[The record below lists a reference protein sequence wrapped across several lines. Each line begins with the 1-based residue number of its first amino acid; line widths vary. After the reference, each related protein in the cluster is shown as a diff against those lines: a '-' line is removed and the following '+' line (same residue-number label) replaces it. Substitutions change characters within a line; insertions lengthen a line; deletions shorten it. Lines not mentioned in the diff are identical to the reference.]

1 MSDAHHETGILPVR
15 NGRTGETPVSQSPTL
30 SRRRLLGFSGL
41 ALCDLLTRQAWAN
54 APSVLHQPHFPA
66 RARRMIF
73 VLLDGGLSQVDSYDY
88 KPRLQEEH
96 GKELPD
102 SIKTPKFTFAKRGR
116 IIGSPFEWKQWGES
130 GWWASDLFPHV
141 NSGWIDKLC
150 FLHSLHH
157 ENEDHITAMS
167 MLNTGVAR
175 EVRPALGNWLAYGLG
190 SDNENL
196 PSYLD
201 LTPKD
206 NKTFPTGFLPTSFSG
221 APILKPS
228 RRGGA
233 LTWDNLSAGFQGQ
246 REHLD
251 FINAVNRESD
261 PLVTELR
268 NRELAFRMQN
278 VAPDLMNL
286 ESESKATREM
296 YGIGD
301 NHTDEFGR
309 TLLLARRFSEAGVR
323 YVTATHSTSR
333 YGNLWDQHAG
343 LEKGHRGNA
352 HAVDKPIA
360 ALLYDLE
367 GRGLL
372 DDTLVLCGS
381 EFGRTPSR
389 ELFDGQMGRS
399 DDGRDHN
406 PHGFTMWMCG
416 GGTKPGY
423 HHGAT
428 DDYGYYA
435 VKDKISIHDLHA
447 TILHLMGI
455 DHERLTYHHSG
466 RDFRLTDVHGKLIEN
481 ILA

>member
-1 MSDAHHETGILPVR
+1 MPEPSSSIF
-15 NGRTGETPVSQSPTL
+15 L
-30 SRRRLLGFSGL
+30 SRRGFMGLSGL
-41 ALCDLLTRQAWAN
+41 ALTDMLTRQSALAN
-54 APSVLHQPHFPA
+54 TSNLETHFPG

-73 VLLDGGLSQVDSYDY
+73 ILLDGGLSQVDSYDY
-88 KPRLQEEH
+88 KPRLQTEH
-96 GKELPD
+96 GQDLPA
-102 SIKTPKFTFAKRGR
+102 SIKTPKFTFAKRGK

-130 GWWASDLFPHV
+130 GWWASDLFPEV
-141 NSGWIDKLC
+141 NKSWIDRLC

-167 MLNTGVAR
+167 MLNTGVPR
-175 EVRPALGNWLAYGLG
+175 EVRPALGNWLVYGLG
-190 SDNENL
+190 SDNSNL
-196 PSYLD
+196 PGYID

-206 NKTFPTGFLPTSFSG
+206 GRTFPTGFLPTVYQG

-228 RRGGA
+228 RRGGD
-233 LTWDNLSAGFQGQ
+233 LTWDNLKAGFDAQ
-246 REHLD
+246 RAHLD
-251 FINAVNRESD
+251 FISTLNRERD
-261 PLVTELR
+261 PLLTELR

-278 VAPDLMNL
+278 VAPELMDLST
-286 ESESKATREM
+286 ESQATREL

-301 NHTDEFGR
+301 DHTDDFGR

-323 YVTATHSTSR
+323 YVTATHSTAR

-343 LEKGHRGNA
+343 LDKGHRGNA
-352 HAVDKPIA
+352 NAVDRPIA
-360 ALLYDLE
+360 ALLHDLDA
-367 GRGLL
+367 RGLL

-416 GGTKPGY
+416 AGTKPGY

-435 VKDKISIHDLHA
+435 VKDKVSLHDLHA
-447 TILHLMGI
+447 TILHLMGL
-455 DHERLTYHHSG
+455 DHKRLTFHHSG
-466 RDFRLTDVHGKLIEN
+466 RDYRLTDVHGRVVNE
-481 ILA
+481 ILG

>member
-1 MSDAHHETGILPVR
+1 MGL
-15 NGRTGETPVSQSPTL
+15 
-30 SRRRLLGFSGL
+30 SGL
-41 ALCDLLTRQAWAN
+41 ALASMLAGRSAA
-54 APSVLHQPHFPA
+54 AGGAHFPP

-73 VLLDGGLSQVDSYDY
+73 ILLDGGLSQVDSYDY
-88 KPRLQEEH
+88 KPRLQQEH
-96 GKELPD
+96 GKPLPD
-102 SIKTPKFTFAKRGR
+102 SIKSPRFTFAQRGH
-116 IIGSPFEWKQWGES
+116 IIGSPFQWKQWGES
-130 GWWASDLFPHV
+130 GWWASDLFPRV
-141 NSGWIDKLC
+141 NAGWIDKLC

-167 MLNTGVAR
+167 MLNTGVPR
-175 EVRPALGNWLAYGLG
+175 ELRPALGSWLTYGLG
-190 SDNENL
+190 SDNGNL
-196 PSYLD
+196 PGYID

-206 NKTFPTGFLPTSFSG
+206 GRTFPTGFLPASYAG

-228 RRGGA
+228 RQREN
-233 LTWDNLSAGFQGQ
+233 LNWDNLSAGFKAQ

-251 FINAVNRESD
+251 FIRAINAAGD

-268 NRELAFRMQN
+268 NRELAFRMQG
-278 VAPDLMNL
+278 VAPEIMDLGR
-286 ESESKATREM
+286 ESRATRDL
-296 YGIGD
+296 YGIGEE
-301 NHTDEFGR
+301 HTDEFGR
-309 TLLLARRFSEAGVR
+309 TLLLARRFAEAGVR
-323 YVTATHSTSR
+323 FVTATHSTSR

-352 HAVDKPIA
+352 NAVDRPIS
-360 ALLYDLE
+360 ALLHDLE
-367 GRGLL
+367 ARGLL
-372 DDTLVLCGS
+372 EDTLVLCGS

-416 GGTKPGY
+416 AGTRPGY

-435 VKDKISIHDLHA
+435 VRDKVSIHDLHA
-447 TILHLMGI
+447 TILHLLGI
-455 DHERLTYHHSG
+455 DHERLTFHHSG
-466 RDFRLTDVHGKLIEN
+466 RDYRLTDVHGKVVQE

>member
-1 MSDAHHETGILPVR
+1 MIHSS
-15 NGRTGETPVSQSPTL
+15 PVSSPTI
-30 SRRRLLGFSGL
+30 SRRRLLGLSGL
-41 ALCDLLTRQAWAN
+41 ALTDMLTRQAWA
-54 APSVLHQPHFPA
+54 APASGISSASGGHAPHFPA
-66 RARRMIF
+66 RAKRMIF
-73 VLLDGGLSQVDSYDY
+73 ILLDGGLSQIDSYDY
-88 KPRLQEEH
+88 KPRLQKEH
-96 GKELPD
+96 GRELPD
-102 SIKTPKFTFAKRGR
+102 TIKSPKFTFAKRGR
-116 IIGSPFEWKQWGES
+116 IIGSPFAWKQWGES
-130 GWWASDLFPHV
+130 GWWASDLFPEV

-167 MLNTGVAR
+167 MLNTGVPR
-175 EVRPALGNWLAYGLG
+175 EVRPALGNWLTYGLG
-190 SDNENL
+190 SDNGNL
-196 PSYLD
+196 PGYID

-206 NKTFPTGFLPTSFSG
+206 GRTFPTGFLPTSYGG
-221 APILKPS
+221 APILQPS
-228 RRGGA
+228 KRGGD
-233 LTWDNLSAGFQGQ
+233 LKWDNLAAGFKGQ

-251 FINAVNRESD
+251 FIHSLNEESD
-261 PLVTELR
+261 PLLTELR

-278 VAPDLMNL
+278 VAPEIMDLER
-286 ESESKATREM
+286 ESQATRDI
-296 YGIGD
+296 YGID
-301 NHTDEFGR
+301 DEHTDEFGR

-323 YVTATHSTSR
+323 YVTTTHSSSR

-352 HAVDKPIA
+352 NAVDKPIA
-360 ALLYDLE
+360 ALLRDLE
-367 GRGLL
+367 SRGLL

-416 GGTKPGY
+416 AGTKPGY
-423 HHGAT
+423 HHGTT

-435 VKDKISIHDLHA
+435 VKDPVSIHDLHA

-455 DHERLTYHHSG
+455 DHKRLTFHHSG
-466 RDFRLTDVHGKLIEN
+466 RDYRLTDVYGEVVKA